1 MRHLLGKL
9 LQCGEYGGAMFSYNR
24 YYTRMTKEPRLGVYH
39 KAAYKCNR
47 RTLQTNH
54 TTEALEHCH
63 NKEIATHLLED
74 KVFELIRHNV
84 LDEARLREHIEL
96 LRTATQPDHRP
107 IEAAL
112 LRIAREL
119 RDIDEHKRLS
129 IDMYVAGRSSEEV
142 YVNENVALDKRR
154 HSSICDI

>member
-1 MRHLLGKL
+1 
-9 LQCGEYGGAMFSYNR
+9 
-24 YYTRMTKEPRLGVYH
+24 MTD
-39 KAAYKCNR
+39 NR

-54 TTEALEHCH
+54 TADALEHCH

-74 KVFELIRHNV
+74 KVFELIRDNV

-96 LRTATQPDHRP
+96 LRTAMQPDHRP

-119 RDIDEHKRLS
+119 REIDEEKKLL
-129 IDMYVAGRSSEEV
+129 IDMYVAGKSSEEV
-142 YVNENVALDKRR
+142 YVNENLALDKRR
-154 HSSICDI
+154 HQLELKKVQLVKGIPVRTRRASTRPYISSARQCHQRREFVEKSPV